1 MKGHIRERSPGHW
14 AIVIDVR
21 DSQTGRRKR
30 RWHSFAGTKRQA
42 QVEAARLLTE
52 VKGGTAVE
60 PSRLTVASFLEKWLA
75 HIKPQV
81 APRTIERYAEIVAEY
96 LLPALG
102 NVLLSKLQPLLISTA
117 YDKIRSSRTKGQGE
131 LSPRTILHCHRVL
144 SAALRQ
150 AVRWRLLPYNP
161 AADIK
166 PPKIERRKVL
176 TYSLPQTADLLQALR
191 GCWMH
196 VPALLAVLC
205 GMRRGEIAALRWGSV
220 DLDKGRLAVVQSAE
234 QTKAGVR
241 YKEPKSG
248 QVRTVALSAAV
259 VSELRAHRTSQA
271 ENLLKL
277 GIRLDADGFVIAQ
290 ADGSPYD
297 PDSISKEWRL
307 RIIKTALPRIRFHD
321 LRHTHASHMLA
332 SGVHPKVASERL
344 GHSRVGITLDL
355 YSHVTEG
362 LQDDAVALVDDAM
375 AKALQKR
382 ALEKMVAKR

>member
-1 MKGHIRERSPGHW
+1 MRGHIRERSPGHW

-21 DSQTGRRKR
+21 DSQTGKRKR

-52 VKGGTAVE
+52 LKGGTAVE

-176 TYSLPQTADLLQALR
+176 TYSLTQTADLLQALR

-196 VPALLAVLC
+196 VPALLAVPC
-205 GMRRGEIAALRWGSV
+205 
-220 DLDKGRLAVVQSAE
+220 AE
-234 QTKAGVR
+234 AR
-241 YKEPKSG
+241 
-248 QVRTVALSAAV
+248 
-259 VSELRAHRTSQA
+259 
-271 ENLLKL
+271 
-277 GIRLDADGFVIAQ
+277 
-290 ADGSPYD
+290 
-297 PDSISKEWRL
+297 
-307 RIIKTALPRIRFHD
+307 
-321 LRHTHASHMLA
+321 
-332 SGVHPKVASERL
+332 
-344 GHSRVGITLDL
+344 
-355 YSHVTEG
+355 
-362 LQDDAVALVDDAM
+362 
-375 AKALQKR
+375 
-382 ALEKMVAKR
+382 

>member
-1 MKGHIRERSPGHW
+1 MRGHLRERSPGHW

-21 DSQTGRRKR
+21 DPITGQRKR
-30 RWHSFAGTKRQA
+30 KWHSFEGTKRQA
-42 QVEAARLLTE
+42 QVECARLLTE
-52 VKGGTAVE
+52 QKGGTAIE
-60 PSRLTVASFLEKWLA
+60 PSRLTVAAFLEKWLA
-75 HIKPQV
+75 QIKPQV
-81 APRTIERYAEIVAEY
+81 APRTVERYSEIVDEY
-96 LLPALG
+96 LRPALG
-102 NVLLSKLQPLLISTA
+102 NALLSKLQPLLISSA
-117 YDKIRSSRTKGQGE
+117 YDKIRGSRTKGHGP

-166 PPKIERRKVL
+166 PPKVERRKVL
-176 TYSLPQTADLLQALR
+176 TYTLTETADLLDTLR
-191 GCWMH
+191 GSWMH

-205 GMRRGEIAALRWGSV
+205 GMRRGEIAAVRWGSV

-248 QVRTVALSAAV
+248 QARTVALSAGV
-259 VSELRAHRTSQA
+259 VSELRAHRASQA
-271 ENLLKL
+271 ENLLQL
-277 GIRLDADGFVIAQ
+277 GIRLGADAFVVAQ

-307 RIIKTALPRIRFHD
+307 RIIKSGLPRIRFHD

-332 SGVHPKVASERL
+332 SGVHPKIASERL

-375 AKALQKR
+375 AQALQKR